1 MNSRRHSVTQRVLQR
16 SLGPTLAR
24 RIGGA
29 RGREARRGALEGL
42 DAAEVEARSY
52 RNERV
57 AHQVSQVQEAS
68 TIGLHAKE
76 RDLTVGR
83 VLKGLRPAHDR
94 VDVGRPA
101 SRRGQRRARAV
112 QVVVHRGQAELMQQ
126 RLKKGG
132 AATPHCR
139 DQQRDRGGV
148 VQALAVAVSPH
159 CTGVLCDLAR

>member
-1 MNSRRHSVTQRVLQR
+1 MTQRVLQR

-83 VLKGLRPAHDR
+83 VLYPNSTLHEMRKA
-94 VDVGRPA
+94 
-101 SRRGQRRARAV
+101 
-112 QVVVHRGQAELMQQ
+112 
-126 RLKKGG
+126 
-132 AATPHCR
+132 
-139 DQQRDRGGV
+139 
-148 VQALAVAVSPH
+148 
-159 CTGVLCDLAR
+159 